1 MRGRR
6 ILRCVLELKEKSNF
20 RKGRENVKLINFS
33 LFIFFACLCISALFF
48 PFASERFSLSQANG
62 SKDSRVVSEEK
73 AAGDRKR
80 ASLLLQTFT
89 GVKFSKNLNAV
100 NTHRGRS
107 LSLER
112 NHGWGP
118 KKREGW
124 AGAESPSKRCHRC
137 SVEVVFSFSTDRG
150 SSTVCEHAKL
160 PQSCPA
166 LCDPMDCSSSVHW
179 ILQARIL
186 VWVAVSTF
194 PIKGS
199 NSHLLCV
206 LHW

>member
-1 MRGRR
+1 MGNSW
-6 ILRCVLELKEKSNF
+6 I
-20 RKGRENVKLINFS
+20 S

-48 PFASERFSLSQANG
+48 PFTSERFSLTQANG
-62 SKDSRVVSEEK
+62 SKDSRLVSAEA

-100 NTHRGRS
+100 NAHRGRS

-112 NHGWGP
+112 SHGWGP
-118 KKREGW
+118 DKTEGW
-124 AGAESPSKRCHRC
+124 AGAESLSKRCHRC

-150 SSTVCEHAKL
+150 SSIVCVCAKS
-160 PQSCPA
+160 PQSCPT
-166 LCDPMDCSSSVHW
+166 LCDPMDCSPPGSSLHW

-186 VWVAVSTF
+186 EWVAVSTF
-194 PIKGS
+194 PIQGS
-199 NSHLLCV
+199 HFLCLLRWQAGS
-206 LHW
+206 LPLAPSGKSLQ